1 MAVKNS
7 KKKELNVNYNVIMEI
22 LRSPKFATLIDSKFI
37 EEAKTQNDDNSIE
50 FRYVK
55 KGGWFEYGRNFF
67 VTVPQIDGDTTTVT
81 VTTQSRKVTV
91 LIDTVWESSVNRVFT
106 VLEALL

>member
-7 KKKELNVNYNVIMEI
+7 KKKELNANYSVIMEI
-22 LRSPKFATLIDSKFI
+22 LRSPKFATLIDSKFT
-37 EEAKTQNDDNSIE
+37 EEAKTQNGDNSIE

-55 KGGWFEYGRNFF
+55 KLSLFDHGRNFF
-67 VTVPQIDGDTTTVT
+67 ITVPQIDGDTTTVT
-81 VTTQSRKVTV
+81 ITTQSRKVTV

>member
-7 KKKELNVNYNVIMEI
+7 KKKELNANYNVVMEL
-22 LRSPKFATLIDSKFI
+22 LRSPKFATLIDAKFT
-37 EEAKTQNDDNSIE
+37 EEVKIPTRTDCIE

-55 KGGWFEYGRNFF
+55 KTTLFNYGRNFF
-67 VTVPQIDGDTTTVT
+67 IEVPQIEGDTTTVT
-81 VTTQSRKVTV
+81 ITTQSRKVTV
-91 LIDTVWESSVNRVFT
+91 LFDTYWESSVNRIIS